1 MLQVLQSIKHV
12 LEESQYFL
20 KDEVHAVDTCI
31 QEIQSNLEYRAQMEA
46 KRTKQRA
53 QLKELRAMADQ
64 RQRVLEQ
71 ITQTIQ
77 TESNKSGFQSE
88 PIQSEIQKLYKCLLK
103 HQLDIVRARD
113 KLQAELG
120 DDGVV
125 SVPAPQQTDID
136 STRTGRQVDRQTDR
150 DRQVDN
156 SKSNLRHRDR
166 HEQYPYEEEAAL
178 LSGVQVTGLD
188 EYFDEDHQEPILEQ
202 KVEPADG
209 MLAIIQENSEPSLS
223 GSKSEEDDDDL
234 PSIQK
239 HSTDTTNNTDMFI

>member
-1 MLQVLQSIKHV
+1 
-12 LEESQYFL
+12 
-20 KDEVHAVDTCI
+20 
-31 QEIQSNLEYRAQMEA
+31 MEA

-53 QLKELRAMADQ
+53 QLKELRTMADQ

-71 ITQTIQ
+71 ITETIQ

-88 PIQSEIQKLYKCLLK
+88 PIQSEIQKLYRCLLK

-113 KLQAELG
+113 KLQADLG
-120 DDGVV
+120 DDRNV

-136 STRTGRQVDRQTDR
+136 STSTGRQADRETDR

-156 SKSNLRHRDR
+156 SNSNLRHRDR

-188 EYFDEDHQEPILEQ
+188 EYFEEDHQEPILEQ
-202 KVEPADG
+202 KVESLADG
-209 MLAIIQENSEPSLS
+209 MLAIIQEKSEPSLS

-239 HSTDTTNNTDMFI
+239 HSTDTTHNTDMFI